1 MAQSERLCPACRWS
15 GTYFLILPC
24 LIFIGTLWLAACNT
38 APAATAR
45 DCAGD
50 SITLL
55 PTATRQA
62 DPNLFI
68 PPTPPNGGEANEYCP
83 TPIPVT
89 TPSAQTPEQFVTTE
103 VTNLSLD
110 IENQELA
117 AVAVGDDMLA
127 VAWISEGDVYVALS
141 RGGNHFQVRR
151 VDVGSSVSMA
161 FSEANRLHVVY
172 NRRGEIFYRAAD
184 QGIHPADTT
193 FITNAGPGH
202 NPQIAIDSRQWAHV
216 VYEADGNIWHAA
228 HQYEFYWNT
237 ELVGVGER
245 PFLIT
250 GPQRLGVPEFG
261 WRDFALAYVSGNEV
275 QVRLYGITPF
285 LLPGW
290 LSAASI
296 PVPEAVTGAVRLDAT
311 EIEGQLWL
319 VAAWVSERPSTTQ
332 ATPLYQQP
340 IFAAVNPLAPDQLAN
355 PHQIFQG
362 LNAVRWHS
370 EDTPFDAG
378 LRQTIAITNTTG
390 TLTVSARG
398 LVETAVPTEMSLRL
412 GLDPT
417 SGDNPDS
424 PSVVWSSAEAPSSFT
439 QFSVS
444 APAQGSTATVFLRGT
459 LNGSNVAGTAVWDAV
474 TVHSSAGPEPGG
486 TNLDFEGPFI
496 TQDSLTVPE
505 GWTAWYQDS
514 GYGPTNGRDAYT
526 VYAAWS
532 EDGGRNWAGPAAITA
547 NVDATGSTTG
557 AIRPGVTPLIAAATE
572 PPSVSFFYIYEA
584 GDPPP
589 DSSFLRFG
597 RPYQTQCELGTT
609 NCMDTPGIPLL
620 ERNVVRPS
628 HTLLAAPDPFNP
640 NRAVLV
646 WDALQTD
653 NENKDVYATY
663 AVLR

>member
-1 MAQSERLCPACRWS
+1 N

-24 LIFIGTLWLAACNT
+24 LIFVGTLWLAACT
-38 APAATAR
+38 AAPAATAP

-50 SITLL
+50 HITIL

-68 PPTPPNGGEANEYCP
+68 PPAPPNGGGVDEYCP
-83 TPIPVT
+83 TPIPAT
-89 TPSAQTPEQFVTTE
+89 TLSTQTPEQFVTTE
-103 VTNLSLD
+103 VANLSLD

-127 VAWISEGDVYVALS
+127 VAWISDGNVYVALS
-141 RGGNHFQVRR
+141 HGGNHFQVRR
-151 VDVGSSVSMA
+151 VDVGSSVAMA
-161 FSEANRLHVVY
+161 FSAANRLHVVY
-172 NRRGEIFYRAAD
+172 DRMGQVFYRAAD
-184 QGIHPADTT
+184 QGTHPADTT
-193 FITNAGPGH
+193 FITSPGPGH
-202 NPQIAIDSRQWAHV
+202 NPQIAIDSRQWAHI

-237 ELVGVGER
+237 ELVGAGER

-290 LSAASI
+290 LSVAAI
-296 PVPEAVTGAVRLDAT
+296 PVPEAVTGTVRLDAT

-319 VAAWVSERPSTTQ
+319 VAAWMSERPSTTP

-340 IFAAVNPLAPDQLAN
+340 TFAAVNPLAPDQLAN

-362 LNAVRWHS
+362 LNAVRWSS
-370 EDTPFDAG
+370 ETTPFDAG
-378 LRQTIAITNTTG
+378 LRQTIAISDTTG
-390 TLTVSARG
+390 TLIVSARG
-398 LVETAVPTEMSLRL
+398 LVETAVPDEMSLRL

-417 SGDNPDS
+417 GGDNPDS
-424 PSVVWSSAEAPSSFT
+424 PSVVWSSAEAPGSFS

-444 APAQGSTATVFLRGT
+444 APAQGSTATIFLRGT
-459 LNGSNVAGTAVWDAV
+459 LNGSGVAGTAVWDAV
-474 TVHSSAGPEPGG
+474 SIHSSAGPEPGG

-514 GYGPTNGRDAYT
+514 GYAPTNGRDAYT

-532 EDGGRNWAGPAAITA
+532 EDGGRKRAGPAAIAA
-547 NVDATGSTTG
+547 NIDATGSTTG
-557 AIRPGVTPLIAAATE
+557 AIRPGVTPIITAATE

-589 DSSFLRFG
+589 DSTFLRFG

-653 NENKDVYATY
+653 NENKDVFATY

>member
-1 MAQSERLCPACRWS
+1 MQRVQYF
-15 GTYFLILPC
+15 YFLLPTITLILM
-24 LIFIGTLWLAACNT
+24 TACESAVT
-38 APAATAR
+38 PALP
-45 DCAGD
+45 DCSSY

-68 PPTPPNGGEANEYCP
+68 PPAPPNGGEANEYCP
-83 TPIPVT
+83 TPIPAT
-89 TPSAQTPEQFVTTE
+89 TPSVQTPEQFVTTE
-103 VTNLSLD
+103 VANLSLD

-127 VAWISEGDVYVALS
+127 VAWISDGDVYVALS

-172 NRRGEIFYRAAD
+172 DRMGQVFYRAAD
-184 QGIHPADTT
+184 QGVHPADTT
-193 FITNAGPGH
+193 FITSPGPGH
-202 NPQIAIDSRQWAHV
+202 NPQIAIDSRQWAHI

-290 LSAASI
+290 LSAATI
-296 PVPEAVTGAVRLDAT
+296 PVPEAITGAVHLDAT
-311 EIEGQLWL
+311 EIEEQLWL
-319 VAAWVSERPSTTQ
+319 VAAWMSERPSTTP
-332 ATPLYQQP
+332 ASPAYQQP
-340 IFAAVNPLAPDQLAN
+340 TFAAVNPLAPDQLAN

-370 EDTPFDAG
+370 EATPFDAG
-378 LRQTIAITNTTG
+378 LRQTVASSNTTG

-398 LVETAVPTEMSLRL
+398 LVETAVSAEMSLRL

-417 SGDNPDS
+417 GGDNPDG

-444 APAQGSTATVFLRGT
+444 APAQGGTATIFLRGT
-459 LNGSNVAGTAVWDAV
+459 LNGSNVVGTAVWDAV
-474 TVHSSAGPEPGG
+474 TIHSSAGPESGG

-505 GWTAWYQDS
+505 GWTAWYLDS
-514 GYGPTNGRDAYT
+514 GYAPTNGRDAYT

>member
-1 MAQSERLCPACRWS
+1 MTACESEVTPA
-15 GTYFLILPC
+15 LP
-24 LIFIGTLWLAACNT
+24 
-38 APAATAR
+38 

-50 SITLL
+50 SITIL
-55 PTATRQA
+55 PTATRQS

-68 PPTPPNGGEANEYCP
+68 PPTPPNVGEANEYCP
-83 TPIPVT
+83 TPIPAT
-89 TPSAQTPEQFVTTE
+89 TPSVQTPEQFVTTE
-103 VTNLSLD
+103 VANLSLD

-127 VAWISEGDVYVALS
+127 VAWINDGDVYVALS

-172 NRRGEIFYRAAD
+172 DRMGQVFYRAAD
-184 QGIHPADTT
+184 QGTHPADTT
-193 FITNAGPGH
+193 FITSPGPGH
-202 NPQIAIDSRQWAHV
+202 NPQIAIDSRQWAHI

-275 QVRLYGITPF
+275 HVRLYGITPF

-290 LSAASI
+290 LSVTAI
-296 PVPEAVTGAVRLDAT
+296 PAPEAVTGTVRLDAR

-319 VAAWVSERPSTTQ
+319 VAAWVSERPSNTL
-332 ATPLYQQP
+332 ATPPYQQP

-362 LNAVRWHS
+362 LNAVRWSS
-370 EDTPFDAG
+370 ENAPFDAG
-378 LRQTIAITNTTG
+378 LRQTFTISDTTG

-417 SGDNPDS
+417 GGDNPDS
-424 PSVVWSSAEAPSSFT
+424 PSVVWSSAEAPSSFS

-444 APAQGSTATVFLRGT
+444 APAQGSTATIFLRGT
-459 LNGSNVAGTAVWDAV
+459 LSGSNVAGTAVWDAV
-474 TVHSSAGPEPGG
+474 TIHSSTGPESGG
-486 TNLDFEGPFI
+486 SNLDFEGPFI

-547 NVDATGSTTG
+547 NIDATGSTSG
-557 AIRPGVTPLIAAATE
+557 AIRPGVTPIIAAATE

-589 DSSFLRFG
+589 NTAFLRFG

-628 HTLLAAPDPFNP
+628 YTLLAAPDPFNP

-653 NENKDVYATY
+653 NENKDVYATH